1 MTNIIILV
9 LSTFSSMFFVAY
21 IITLKTLMKTKK
33 LLTKEMLDNFTMLQL
48 LEDAKPK
55 EQTDSEVH
63 NENFIKF
70 LSDSRDWAFQYIEDV
85 QSGLAEFVDSIEK
98 DIEYFDNFGDVLST
112 NRPDYWALKRVSEAY
127 KKLKKLLPEDT
138 DK

>member
-1 MTNIIILV
+1 MTNIVILV
-9 LSTFSSMFFVAY
+9 LSIFSSMFFVAY
-21 IITLKTLMKTKK
+21 VVTLRNLIKIKK

-48 LEDAKPK
+48 LEDAKSK
-55 EQTDSEVH
+55 ELTDSEVH

-85 QSGLAEFVDSIEK
+85 QGGLAEFVDAVDK

>member
-1 MTNIIILV
+1 MTNIIIIV
-9 LSTFSSMFFVAY
+9 LSIFSSMFFVAY
-21 IITLKTLMKTKK
+21 LFTFRNLTKVK
-33 LLTKEMLDNFTMLQL
+33 KALTKEMLDNFTMLQL
-48 LEDAKPK
+48 LEAAKPK
-55 EQTDSEVH
+55 ELTDSEVH

-85 QSGLAEFVDSIEK
+85 QNGLAEFVDSIEK